1 MEKDRRI
8 RKVVFRILVIS
19 GFCLLGISCHY
30 HAIIGKSDLKTI
42 SQECIEESDTE
53 KIIKNGDYSL
63 ILREGDEGFA
73 VFLQNGKEIVGSQE
87 LPAWIT
93 VRGSDTL
100 PTGEYIE
107 TDYKQPYHQVI
118 RKKYGFCATASVN
131 TEKGSVFIVEDKYTL
146 LKDGVFGIYRD
157 VKVKEARAEDVGFAS
172 TISFQTGLRS
182 SDNNDFEYFIPS
194 VLYRNTSEVRED
206 AVAADLNTDRMYVK
220 ETRTGLPLAM
230 LRER

>member
-8 RKVVFRILVIS
+8 IKVVFRILMIS

-87 LPAWIT
+87 LPAWI
-93 VRGSDTL
+93 
-100 PTGEYIE
+100 I
-107 TDYKQPYHQVI
+107 
-118 RKKYGFCATASVN
+118 FCATSPARRPSTPPFPSAPGMRRGRN
-131 TEKGSVFIVEDKYTL
+131 GFSHSPL
-146 LKDGVFGIYRD
+146 L
-157 VKVKEARAEDVGFAS
+157 E
-172 TISFQTGLRS
+172 
-182 SDNNDFEYFIPS
+182 SDAPGPS
-194 VLYRNTSEVRED
+194 G
-206 AVAADLNTDRMYVK
+206 AF
-220 ETRTGLPLAM
+220 
-230 LRER
+230 

>member
-8 RKVVFRILVIS
+8 RKVVFRILMIS

-93 VRGSDTL
+93 VRGLSL
-100 PTGEYIE
+100 IHISEPT
-107 TDYKQPYHQVI
+107 
-118 RKKYGFCATASVN
+118 R
-131 TEKGSVFIVEDKYTL
+131 
-146 LKDGVFGIYRD
+146 
-157 VKVKEARAEDVGFAS
+157 
-172 TISFQTGLRS
+172 RS
-182 SDNNDFEYFIPS
+182 
-194 VLYRNTSEVRED
+194 
-206 AVAADLNTDRMYVK
+206 
-220 ETRTGLPLAM
+220 
-230 LRER
+230 